1 MPETRRRPTQ
11 HRGAR
16 DEINGD
22 WRSTVTRTKLDQEL
36 KNVIDLER
44 NMPTYQEM
52 LEQKRASVR
61 EVDARESARL
71 REQGAILVDIR
82 EQDEV
87 EQGIIPGAVHIPRG
101 FLEMRIEETVR
112 DRDTP
117 VIVYCA
123 GGVRSIFGAE
133 ALSDLGYR
141 NVASMAGG
149 FSGWKAVGLPW
160 RVPLTLTSDQRR
172 RYSRHLLI
180 PEVGEEGQR
189 KLLDA
194 KVLLVGAGGLGS
206 PAALY
211 LAAAGVG
218 TLGIVDADIVDES
231 NLQRQVVHTTERVGM
246 PKVESARVAIEALNP
261 DVNVVKHE
269 TRLDQSNVLDIFA
282 DYDIILD
289 GTDNFATRYLINDA
303 CVLLNKP
310 NVHGSIFR
318 FEGQAT
324 TFIPFEGPCYRC
336 LFPTPPPPELAPSC
350 AEAGVLGLLP
360 GTVGIVQATETAKLI
375 LGIGEPLVGRLLTY
389 DALEMEF
396 RELRLSRDPECPMCG
411 PGAPTSL
418 DDIEYTDVGCL
429 IPALAVH

>member
-1 MPETRRRPTQ
+1 MRP
-11 HRGAR
+11 
-16 DEINGD
+16 
-22 WRSTVTRTKLDQEL
+22 KLDQEL
-36 KNVIDLER
+36 KISLDLEP

-52 LEQKRASVR
+52 LEQKRAAVR

-87 EQGIIPGAVHIPRG
+87 DQGIIPGAVHIPRG

-117 VIVYCA
+117 VVVYCA

-133 ALSDLGYR
+133 ALTELGYR
-141 NVASMAGG
+141 DVASLAGG
-149 FSGWKAVGLPW
+149 FSGWKSAGLPW
-160 RVPLTLTSDQRR
+160 RVPQSLTPDQRR

-189 KLLDA
+189 KLLDSR
-194 KVLLVGAGGLGS
+194 VLLVGAGGLGS

-218 TLGIVDADIVDES
+218 TLGIVDADVVDDS
-231 NLQRQVVHTTERVGM
+231 NLQRQIIHTTDRVGM
-246 PKVESARVAIEALNP
+246 PKVESARASIEALNP
-261 DVNVVKHE
+261 DVNVIKHE
-269 TRLDQSNVLDIFA
+269 TRLNQTNVLDIFA
-282 DYDIILD
+282 GYDIILD

-303 CVLLNKP
+303 CVLLKKP
-310 NVHGSIFR
+310 NAHGSIFR

-324 TFIPFEGPCYRC
+324 TFVPHQGPCYRC

-360 GTVGIVQATETAKLI
+360 GTIGLIQATEAAKLI

-411 PGAPTSL
+411 PDAPTSL
-418 DDIEYTDVGCL
+418 DEIEYTDVGCL
-429 IPALAVH
+429 IPALAVR

>member
-1 MPETRRRPTQ
+1 MESLRVAVACPT
-11 HRGAR
+11 
-16 DEINGD
+16 
-22 WRSTVTRTKLDQEL
+22 
-36 KNVIDLER
+36 
-44 NMPTYQEM
+44 
-52 LEQKRASVR
+52 
-61 EVDARESARL
+61 DA
-71 REQGAILVDIR
+71 D
-82 EQDEV
+82 
-87 EQGIIPGAVHIPRG
+87 PG
-101 FLEMRIEETVR
+101 
-112 DRDTP
+112 
-117 VIVYCA
+117 
-123 GGVRSIFGAE
+123 
-133 ALSDLGYR
+133 
-141 NVASMAGG
+141 
-149 FSGWKAVGLPW
+149 
-160 RVPLTLTSDQRR
+160 QRR

-218 TLGIVDADIVDES
+218 TLGIVDADIVDDS
-231 NLQRQVVHTTERVGM
+231 NLQRQVVHTTDRVGM
-246 PKVESARVAIEALNP
+246 AKVESARVAIEALNP

-269 TRLDQSNVLDIFA
+269 TRLDQSNVLEIFA
-282 DYDIILD
+282 GYDVILD

-324 TFIPFEGPCYRC
+324 TFIPHDGPCYRC

-360 GTVGIVQATETAKLI
+360 GTVGIIQATETAKLI

-396 RELRLSRDPECPMCG
+396 RELRLNRDPKCPMCG

>member
-1 MPETRRRPTQ
+1 MPVGGER
-11 HRGAR
+11 
-16 DEINGD
+16 N
-22 WRSTVTRTKLDQEL
+22 WRSWDVPGKLDQEL
-36 KNVIDLER
+36 KNIVHLEPD
-44 NMPTYQEM
+44 MPTYQEI
-52 LEQKRASVR
+52 LEQKRATVR
-61 EVDARESARL
+61 EVDARRSAQL
-71 REQGAILVDIR
+71 HEQGAVLVDIR

-87 EQGIIPGAVHIPRG
+87 DQGIIPGAIHIPRG
-101 FLEMRIEETVR
+101 FLEMRIEEAVR
-112 DRDTP
+112 DHNTP
-117 VIVYCA
+117 VVVYCA

-133 ALSDLGYR
+133 SLTQLGYR
-141 NVASMAGG
+141 DVASMSGG
-149 FSGWKAVGLPW
+149 FSGWKASGLPW
-160 RVPLTLTSDQRR
+160 RVPQSLSPDQRR

-194 KVLLVGAGGLGS
+194 NVLLVGAGGLGS

-218 TLGIVDADIVDES
+218 TLGIVDADIVDDS
-231 NLQRQVVHTTERVGM
+231 NLQRQVVHTTDRVGI
-246 PKVESARVAIEALNP
+246 PKVESARIAIEALNP
-261 DVNVVKHE
+261 DVRVVKHE
-269 TRLDQSNVLDIFA
+269 TRLDQSNVLDIFSG
-282 DYDIILD
+282 YDVILD

-303 CVLLNKP
+303 CVLLGKP

-324 TFIPFEGPCYRC
+324 TFIPHDGPCYRC

-360 GTVGIVQATETAKLI
+360 GTIGIIQATETAKLI

-396 RELRLSRDPECPMCG
+396 RELRLSRDPGCPMCG
-411 PGAPTSL
+411 PDAPSTL

>member
-1 MPETRRRPTQ
+1 VPQ
-11 HRGAR
+11 A
-16 DEINGD
+16 
-22 WRSTVTRTKLDQEL
+22 L
-36 KNVIDLER
+36 
-44 NMPTYQEM
+44 
-52 LEQKRASVR
+52 
-61 EVDARESARL
+61 
-71 REQGAILVDIR
+71 
-82 EQDEV
+82 
-87 EQGIIPGAVHIPRG
+87 
-101 FLEMRIEETVR
+101 
-112 DRDTP
+112 TP
-117 VIVYCA
+117 
-123 GGVRSIFGAE
+123 
-133 ALSDLGYR
+133 
-141 NVASMAGG
+141 
-149 FSGWKAVGLPW
+149 
-160 RVPLTLTSDQRR
+160 DQRR

-218 TLGIVDADIVDES
+218 TLGVVDDDVVDDS
-231 NLQRQVVHTTERVGM
+231 NLQRQVIHTTDRLGIA
-246 PKVESARVAIEALNP
+246 KAESARIAIESINP
-261 DVNVVKHE
+261 DVEVVKHE
-269 TRLDQSNVLDIFA
+269 TRLDKSNVLEIFSQ
-282 DYDIILD
+282 YDVILD

-303 CVLLNKP
+303 TVLLNKP

-324 TFIPFEGPCYRC
+324 TFIPYEGPCYRC

-360 GTVGIVQATETAKLI
+360 GMVGMIQATETAKLI

-389 DALEMEF
+389 DALGMEF

-418 DDIEYTDVGCL
+418 DEIEYTDVGCL